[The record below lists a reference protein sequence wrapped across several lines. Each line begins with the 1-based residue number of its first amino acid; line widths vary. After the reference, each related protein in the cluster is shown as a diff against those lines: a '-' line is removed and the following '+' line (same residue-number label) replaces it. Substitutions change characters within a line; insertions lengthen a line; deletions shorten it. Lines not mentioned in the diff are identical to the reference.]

1 MNDLEQRL
9 RALGAEITFPAT
21 PELAVAVAGAGPLR
35 RRRPRLVTA
44 GVAFAAVAVCF
55 GAVLAAS
62 PSARSGLRDLFGIGS
77 VRVIRVAEAPPEA
90 GRLVPFGR
98 PVSLAEAERAVTF
111 ELRLPESIDG
121 KPPSRVYLD
130 STVGGGLVSIVWC
143 CSPRIVL
150 SELLG
155 DEFAFLRKTVGPST
169 TIEEVSV
176 DGKPG
181 LWVEG
186 ADHILRI
193 VDTNG
198 SFKERAVR
206 VRGGVLIW
214 VDRSVTLRLEG
225 ELTRAEALAIARRL
239 R

>member
-1 MNDLEQRL
+1 MTDLEQRL
-9 RALGAEITFPAT
+9 RTLGAEISFPAT
-21 PELAVAVAGAGPLR
+21 PDLSFVDATES
-35 RRRPRLVTA
+35 RRRPRRLVA
-44 GVAFAAVAVCF
+44 VGIALAVVAVCF
-55 GAVLAAS
+55 GVVLAAS
-62 PSARSGLRDLFGIGS
+62 PSARSGLRDLFGIGT
-77 VRVIRVAEAPPEA
+77 VRVVRVGEVPPDG

-98 PVSLAEAERAVTF
+98 PVSIAEAQQAVTF

-121 KPPSRVYLD
+121 RPPSRVYLD
-130 STVGGGLVSIVWC
+130 RTVGGGLVSVVWC
-143 CSPRIVL
+143 CSRRIVL

-155 DEFAFLRKTVGPST
+155 NGIEFLQKSVGPAT
-169 TIEEVSV
+169 TIEEVTV

-193 VDTNG
+193 IDTGNT
-198 SFKERAVR
+198 FKERAVH
-206 VRGGVLIW
+206 VSGGVLIW

-225 ELTRAEALAIARRL
+225 DLTQAEALAIAGRL

>member
-1 MNDLEQRL
+1 MRDLEHRL
-9 RALGAEITFPAT
+9 RTLGAEISFPAT
-21 PELAVAVAGAGPLR
+21 PELTVVGVTEPQRRLRRLVAVGIALT
-35 RRRPRLVTA
+35 V
-44 GVAFAAVAVCF
+44 VAVCF

-77 VRVIRVAEAPPEA
+77 VRVVRVDEPPPEG

-98 PVSLAEAERAVTF
+98 PVSIAEAKRAVAF

-121 KPPSRVYLD
+121 RPPSRVYLD
-130 STVGGGLVSIVWC
+130 RTVGGGLVSVVWC
-143 CSPRIVL
+143 CSRRIVL

-155 DEFAFLRKTVGPST
+155 NGIGFLQKTVGPAT
-169 TIEEVSV
+169 TIEEVTV

-186 ADHILRI
+186 ADHVLRI
-193 VDTNG
+193 IDTDG
-198 SFKERAVR
+198 TFKERAVR
-206 VRGGVLIW
+206 VSGGVLIW
-214 VDRSVTLRLEG
+214 VDGTATLRLEG
-225 ELTRAEALAIARRL
+225 ELTQAEALAIAGRL

>member
-1 MNDLEQRL
+1 MTDLEQRL
-9 RALGAEITFPAT
+9 RTLGAEISFPAT
-21 PELAVAVAGAGPLR
+21 PELILVGATEP
-35 RRRPRLVTA
+35 RRRPRRLVA
-44 GVAFAAVAVCF
+44 VGIALAVVAVCF

-77 VRVIRVAEAPPEA
+77 VRVIRLDEAPPGG

-98 PVSLAEAERAVTF
+98 SVSIAEAKRAVTF

-121 KPPSRVYLD
+121 RPPSRVYLD
-130 STVGGGLVSIVWC
+130 RTVGGGLVSVVWC
-143 CSPRIVL
+143 CSRRIVL

-155 DEFAFLRKTVGPST
+155 NGIDFLQKSVGPAT
-169 TIEEVSV
+169 TIEEVTV

-186 ADHILRI
+186 ADHVLRI
-193 VDTNG
+193 IDTDDT
-198 SFKERAVR
+198 FKERAVR
-206 VRGGVLIW
+206 VSGGVLIW
-214 VDRSVTLRLEG
+214 VERSVTFRLEG
-225 ELTRAEALAIARRL
+225 ELTQAEALAIASRL

>member
-1 MNDLEQRL
+1 VRNLEQRL

-21 PELAVAVAGAGPLR
+21 PELAVAGIVELR
-35 RRRPRLVTA
+35 RRSRRLVTI
-44 GVAFAAVAVCF
+44 GVALAVVSVCF

-77 VRVIRVAEAPPEA
+77 VRVIRLNESPSLSEA

-98 PVSLAEAERAVTF
+98 PVSMAEAERAVTF
-111 ELRLPESIDG
+111 ELRVPESIAG
-121 KPPSRVYLD
+121 KPPSHIYLD
-130 STVGGGLVSIVWC
+130 RTVGGGLVSFVWC

-155 DEFAFLRKTVGPST
+155 DGIGFLQKSVGPAT
-169 TIEEVSV
+169 RIEEVSV
-176 DGKPG
+176 DGSPG

-198 SFKERAVR
+198 TFRERAVR
-206 VRGGVLIW
+206 VRGGVLVW

-225 ELTRAEALAIARRL
+225 EVTRSEALAIARRL